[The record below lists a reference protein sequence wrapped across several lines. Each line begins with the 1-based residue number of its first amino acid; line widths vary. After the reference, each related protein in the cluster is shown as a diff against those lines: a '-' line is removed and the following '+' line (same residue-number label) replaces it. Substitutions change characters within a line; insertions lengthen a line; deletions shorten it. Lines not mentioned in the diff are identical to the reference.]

1 MEREIEKAIKDFEMY
16 EGGVE
21 RLWTLRKELNSLNT
35 KGFEEDAE
43 RIRKKLKSVHL
54 IPEIEKDIL
63 ELKAKISGIDID
75 FEKLKIDRVQD
86 GRIRAIE
93 EKEKRLENKEE
104 EIEKALRRIK
114 KFGLE
119 REESNK
125 KKVWQRKSEVN
136 GKIIGKTTGEME
148 TYKTPEEIARLRA
161 IGQQLKQRETKKA
174 GLKANYSGSK
184 SSNYFNIP
192 KLPEGPKI
200 SDLDIFKEFAL
211 VKKDFIKNKKQEIQL
226 EKPEKKIEK
235 LEKAEKKEET
245 EKESEKKAERELVF
259 PTFPEMKSNQKIVEI
274 KEEVKKEKPKTLDE
288 KEKNLEEKPERPEK
302 LEKMEKQEISKISKK
317 TRKVFFE
324 QDKFKKIVE
333 DIYNIQ
339 VILAGKSA
347 EISRSIIESRH
358 INDKNVNKSLENTE
372 KIKEDIAKINYNVLI
387 KV

>member
-245 EKESEKKAERELVF
+245 EKKSEKRQRE
-259 PTFPEMKSNQKIVEI
+259 N
-274 KEEVKKEKPKTLDE
+274 
-288 KEKNLEEKPERPEK
+288 
-302 LEKMEKQEISKISKK
+302 
-317 TRKVFFE
+317 
-324 QDKFKKIVE
+324 
-333 DIYNIQ
+333 
-339 VILAGKSA
+339 
-347 EISRSIIESRH
+347 
-358 INDKNVNKSLENTE
+358 
-372 KIKEDIAKINYNVLI
+372 
-387 KV
+387 